1 MSPGGAA
8 PPPDARGR
16 PPAAPTPAP
25 APQAA
30 AWVLAA
36 GVAAALHVGKLAP
49 ALALLQAELGL
60 SLPAAGVL
68 LSAVQAAGMLAAL
81 ALGALADGLGG
92 RRSLITGLLLLA
104 AASAAGAAAPGA
116 PLLLAL
122 RVAEGVGFLLVVL
135 PAPGLLRS
143 LVPAAQLPSR
153 LGLWGAYMPLAT
165 ALALL
170 LGPAV
175 MALVGWRGWWL
186 ALGALC
192 AAVALGVWRGVPARP
207 AAPRKALAAFVAPL
221 CDTLRHGGPWLVG
234 LAFGSYSAQWLA
246 VIGFLPSIY
255 AQAGFGTAAMALL
268 TAAAA
273 AANIVGNVASG
284 RLLQRGVAAPRLL
297 ATGFTAMALAAFTA
311 FAWPG
316 DGAAAATLR
325 YAAVLVF
332 SAVGGLIPGT
342 LFSLALRVA
351 PGEHAVAS
359 TVGFMQQWSAAGQFA
374 GPPLVAAVAVAVGGW
389 RFTGAATALFAALG
403 LLAVA
408 LLARRLARA

>member
-1 MSPGGAA
+1 MGPNGPSGPSD
-8 PPPDARGR
+8 PM
-16 PPAAPTPAP
+16 TPAP
-25 APQAA
+25 PQAA
-30 AWVLAA
+30 AWVLVA

-49 ALALLQAELGL
+49 ALALLRDELGL
-60 SLPAAGVL
+60 SLPAAGLL

-81 ALGALADGLGG
+81 ALGALADRVGA
-92 RRSLITGLLLLA
+92 RRSVVAGLVLLA
-104 AASAAGAAAPGA
+104 LASAAGAAVPTAPA
-116 PLLLAL
+116 LLAL

-135 PAPGLLRS
+135 PAPGLLRA
-143 LVPAAQLPSR
+143 LVPAALLPSR
-153 LGLWGAYMPLAT
+153 LGLWGAYMPLGT

-170 LGPAV
+170 LGPAA
-175 MALVGWRGWWL
+175 MALAGWRGWWL
-186 ALGALC
+186 GL
-192 AAVALGVWRGVPARP
+192 AVVSAVAALGVWRAVPAR
-207 AAPRKALAAFVAPL
+207 APGPRRPFVAPL
-221 CDTLRHGGPWLVG
+221 RDTLGHAGPWLVG

-255 AQAGFGTAAMALL
+255 AQAGFGTAAMAVL

-284 RLLQRGVAAPRLL
+284 RLLQRGVAPARLL
-297 ATGFTAMALAAFTA
+297 ATGFATMALASVAA

-316 DGAAAATLR
+316 EGAAAATLR
-325 YAAVLVF
+325 YAAVLLF

-389 RFTGAATALFAALG
+389 RSTGLATALFAALG
-403 LLAVA
+403 LVAVA
-408 LLARRLARA
+408 LLARHLRRAAPGDI